1 MANELGQLSARVSL
15 DKTDFSK
22 NLAAIKREIKTAK
35 TDFDLAGKGVHGF
48 GQDVSSGAAQMK
60 LLERQMGLQS
70 ASMKRYK
77 DDYAKASAG
86 MSDDNKATSKTL
98 QDLQNKYA
106 GSQLA
111 TAELTEQYKKLY
123 VQTAQGESNFYKTGT
138 ALTKFGDKISGVSKK
153 ASQFADGW
161 IKVGAVIGVG
171 TGLVLKQAIEW
182 ESAVASMAKTIDES
196 DTNPQMFEALT
207 QELRDLSLEIPIA
220 AADLAEL
227 AATAGQLGIETPAIA
242 EFTETMAALGVSTNI
257 TAEQAATDLA
267 RLANITGM
275 SQDSFDNLGS
285 SIVDLGNNFATTE
298 EEIVTMAMRLAG
310 AGSTIGLSEAEI
322 LGLSTTLSSLG
333 IEAEAGGSAMSKLMV
348 NMQLATATGGEDLE
362 NFAKVAG
369 VSASEFSTAFS
380 EDPMTAIVKFV
391 EGLGKV
397 EESGGS
403 TIETLDAMGIT
414 EVRMRDAL
422 LRLAGGSDIL
432 SEAVNTSTSAWEE
445 NTALTVEAEKRYG
458 TTASQLQLLK
468 NEVTDMAIDLGEA
481 LLPALLDLVD
491 MARPVIENIKG
502 MITAFTE
509 SSDGTKKF
517 VASLLGIT
525 VMGGPVLKVFAGLG
539 QGIGGVTKLVGTGM
553 TTFFNYKKGLE
564 ATKIASG
571 ILTTSTGTLSGTA
584 GLGGLTTSAGLA
596 GTALLPIIG
605 TIAGITAVVALGY
618 GAWKLWGEDAY
629 NASERTKQWGSD
641 IGEEAD
647 KALTN
652 FENLSSEASIATTQ
666 MAFNIE
672 EGTTKAI
679 ESYSGMAEEIK
690 TDIQETIS
698 ETEEGLAS
706 LPESVKKIV
715 AESMTAGVAEQT
727 KLISEIDEIQAGITK
742 VYENALAENR
752 ELTDAELVIVENYHS
767 RLAEIR
773 SETLQ
778 LSAEEQKQVH
788 AVMTEDLKSFSK
800 EQLRQRTEM
809 LFEETKTIQAGYDEQ
824 ASLLEEQLTSGVLGR
839 EQYND
844 AMAALNA
851 AEIADLNE
859 IGVEYLKVWEERG
872 DVPVET
878 QKKILADMGL
888 SYDEIV
894 AQLDM
899 VNQKTEQSNR
909 MLAKSS
915 ADASEEV
922 RKANDSW
929 NGMILDKKTG
939 EVKTNLDQVI
949 TEASESEEGWANL
962 QFVLKNA
969 ELDTNAKEKIQ
980 DALMANGQWWE
991 MDFPTQFADV
1001 ETNAGQTAQYY
1012 LQANYDWEAMS
1023 YEDKMAI
1030 LNSNSPETLKQA
1042 LIDTGVWENL
1052 SPTEKE
1058 LIMSTNA
1065 GSAAKQALIA
1075 TGQWDSLSPEEKY
1088 MIVTSNS
1095 TEKSLKGVQDASN
1108 WNGKEWKPKN
1118 ILVDSNSTTKAN
1130 AGVSD
1135 ANKWNNKEWAPKNI
1149 LVESNASKRAREA
1162 QAAINSVK
1170 DKTVY
1175 ITTVHKVVDGALGG
1189 EKEFKAAG
1197 SNFLKGGA
1205 TVLGDGGQNEPFMT
1219 PDGDFG
1225 ISPKQDTLYDLP
1237 RGTKVWRNIES
1248 LMSSLPH
1255 FANGTLNQ
1263 PIKVGD
1269 KTFNQLSEALVPFNL
1284 PSITNGSEMMRESSS
1299 QATNVEGD
1307 TYNLYLTANGDLPKA
1322 TIKKMAKT
1330 IQQEIK
1336 NTNDRKKFSR
1346 GEVVTP

>member
-35 TDFDLAGKGVHGF
+35 TDFELAGKGVHGF

-77 DDYAKASAG
+77 DDYTKASAG

-106 GSQLA
+106 GAKLA

-123 VQTAQGESNFYKTGT
+123 VETAQGESNFYKTGT
-138 ALTKFGDKISGVSKK
+138 ALTTFGDKLTTASKK

-161 IKVGAVIGVG
+161 MKVGAVIGVG

-207 QELRDLSLEIPIA
+207 QDLRDLSLEIPIA

-227 AATAGQLGIETPAIA
+227 AATAGQLGIKTPAIA

-369 VSASEFSTAFS
+369 ISASEFSTAFS

-432 SEAVNTSTSAWEE
+432 SEAVNTSTTAWEE

-491 MARPVIENIKG
+491 MSRPVIENIKG

-509 SSDGTKKF
+509 SSDETKKF

-525 VMGGPVLKVFAGLG
+525 LMGGPVLKVFAGLG

-564 ATKIASG
+564 AAKLASG

-596 GTALLPIIG
+596 GASLLPIIG
-605 TIAGITAVVALGY
+605 TIAGITGVVALGY

-629 NASERTKQWGSD
+629 EASQRTKQWGSD
-641 IGEEAD
+641 VGEEAG
-647 KALTN
+647 KALDE
-652 FENLSSEASIATTQ
+652 FQDLSDEASLATEQ
-666 MAFNIE
+666 MAYNIE
-672 EGTTKAI
+672 EGTAKAI
-679 ESYSGMAEEIK
+679 ESYSGMSDEIK
-690 TDIQETIS
+690 TDIQETIT
-698 ETEEGLAS
+698 ETEEGLAG

-715 AESMTAGVAEQT
+715 AESMTAGVEEQT
-727 KLISEIDEIQAGITK
+727 KLISEIDEIQTAITG

-752 ELTDAELVIVENYHS
+752 ELTESELIIVENYHT

-773 SETLQ
+773 SETLN
-778 LSAEEQKQVH
+778 LSAEEQKNVF
-788 AVMTEDLKSFSK
+788 AVMTEDLKSFSD

-809 LFEETKTIQAGYDEQ
+809 LHEETTAIKEGYDEQ
-824 ASLLEEQLTSGVLGR
+824 ATMLKEQQTSGKISKQ
-839 EQYND
+839 EYND
-844 AMAALNA
+844 AMSALNA
-851 AEIADLNE
+851 AEIADLSE
-859 IGVEYLKVWEERG
+859 MGVEYLKVWQERG
-872 DVPVET
+872 DVPLEV
-878 QKKILADMGL
+878 QKQILSDLGL
-888 SYDEIV
+888 SYDELMAHLEMQNLEI
-894 AQLDM
+894 
-899 VNQKTEQSNR
+899 EQSNKNII
-909 MLAKSS
+909 KSS
-915 ADASEEV
+915 SEASEEV
-922 RKANDSW
+922 RKANDTW
-929 NGMILDKKTG
+929 NGMILDEKTG

-962 QFVLKNA
+962 QFIAHNA
-969 ELDTNAKEKIQ
+969 ELDTNSKEKIME
-980 DALMANGQWWE
+980 ALMANGQWWE

-1012 LQANYDWEAMS
+1012 LQANYDWENLK

-1030 LNSNSPETLKQA
+1030 LNSNTPETLEQA
-1042 LIDTGVWENL
+1042 LKDTGVWNNL

-1058 LIMSTNA
+1058 MIMTTTA
-1065 GSAAKQALIA
+1065 GAAAKQALIA
-1075 TGQWDSLSPEEKY
+1075 TGQWDSLSPQQKK
-1088 MIVTSNS
+1088 MVVTSNS
-1095 TEKSLKGVQDASN
+1095 TQKALEGVQAAGK

-1118 ILVDSNSTTKAN
+1118 ILVSTN
-1130 AGVSD
+1130 AGT
-1135 ANKWNNKEWAPKNI
+1135 I
-1149 LVESNASKRAREA
+1149 ASSA
-1162 QAAINSVK
+1162 QRAINNVQG
-1170 DKTVY
+1170 KTVTINTLY
-1175 ITTVHKVVDGALGG
+1175 KTLGSPGGGAPRR
-1189 EKEFKAAG
+1189 KAAG
-1197 SNFLKGGA
+1197 SNFAEGGP
-1205 TVLGDGGQNEPFMT
+1205 TILGDGGQNEPFMT
-1219 PDGDFG
+1219 PDGQLG
-1225 ISPKQDTLYDLP
+1225 MSPKQDTLYDLP

-1269 KTFNQLSEALVPFNL
+1269 KTFNQLSEALVPFSV
-1284 PSITNGSEMMRESSS
+1284 PSVMNSSETMRESSS
-1299 QATNVEGD
+1299 QAQISGLMRSQEAISNVLNQILNTQGKRVVLNLNQREIGNVMVPIIDKGIGQNTQYTEGRI
-1307 TYNLYLTANGDLPKA
+1307 LL
-1322 TIKKMAKT
+1322 
-1330 IQQEIK
+1330 
-1336 NTNDRKKFSR
+1336 
-1346 GEVVTP
+1346 